1 MYKKIT
7 YSQKKHNSASC
18 KLTQIHGVPCVKGS
32 RYTHTQNRSCPIRAF
47 CCRDPKEKK
56 KSIFLKYCKTGKA
69 SWNSL
74 SQPSPVSL
82 FCYPGGHCLP
92 LWTEYTVCRGVNS
105 QMVVRWRPLV
115 LEREGK
121 GWVFFV
127 SNSPPSARKHKKQ
140 QEGNGML

>member
-18 KLTQIHGVPCVKGS
+18 RLTQIHGVPCVE
-32 RYTHTQNRSCPIRAF
+32 RVQDTHTQNRSCPIIAF
-47 CCRDPKEKK
+47 CCRDPKEIKLF
-56 KSIFLKYCKTGKA
+56 FLKYCKTGKA

-74 SQPSPVSL
+74 SQPSPVPL
-82 FCYPGGHCLP
+82 FCYPGGHCVP
-92 LWTEYTVCRGVNS
+92 LWMEYTVCRGVNS

-115 LEREGK
+115 LEREGT
-121 GWVFFV
+121 GWVFSV
-127 SNSPPSARKHKKQ
+127 SNSPLSARKHKKQ